1 MHSCQPS
8 RTVLQSR
15 HTKKN
20 PIAMARR
27 CDACER
33 GPLTGNTRSHSKI
46 ASKTRR
52 LVNLQT
58 KTISGVKMKV
68 CTRCIRT
75 LAPKEKATA

>member
-1 MHSCQPS
+1 MI
-8 RTVLQSR
+8 QSR

-52 LVNLQT
+52 MVNLQT
-58 KTISGVKMKV
+58 KTIDGVKMKV

-75 LAPKEKATA
+75 LAPKKEKAAA

>member
-1 MHSCQPS
+1 
-8 RTVLQSR
+8 
-15 HTKKN
+15 
-20 PIAMARR
+20 MARR

-33 GPLTGNTRSHSKI
+33 GPLSGNTRSHSKI

-58 KTISGVKMKV
+58 KTVSGVKMKL

-75 LAPKEKATA
+75 LAPKKEKAAA

>member
-1 MHSCQPS
+1 MI
-8 RTVLQSR
+8 QSR
-15 HTKKN
+15 HAKKN

-58 KTISGVKMKV
+58 KTIAGVKMKV

-75 LAPKEKATA
+75 LAPKKEKAAA